1 MTIPLMEKPAP
12 VAEIPGAIVLRR
24 VRKLLITAL
33 VGALAYSLLTT
44 GTWARCLGGYDG
56 SGGFIDGSGE
66 ATELAPTCL
75 TLTLRANPLI
85 YVVLALIVIGALSS
99 VLKKSRSEA
108 DALRYVDAAAVVVVL
123 LLATCIVVSH
133 VWFWNLPVQDWD
145 GGTTD
150 FFYPFLFGSVT
161 ADITPQAG

>member
-75 TLTLRANPLI
+75 TLTLRASPLI
-85 YVVLALIVIGALSS
+85 YIAIALVVIVALSS
-99 VLKKSRSEA
+99 IVRKASSEA
-108 DALRYVDAAAVVVVL
+108 DALRYLDTARAIIVVL
-123 LLATCIVVSH
+123 IAVCVVVSH